1 MDGKFLYNWKET
13 NLANLT
19 SFVIGGDWGYAQE
32 DIIEDTSLA
41 YCIRG
46 NEIKEWERDK
56 GKTATIRRIKNSS
69 IEKRKL
75 QKGDILV
82 EISGGGPDQPVGR
95 TIYIDEESLKNRSG
109 YPTVCTNFFRLVR
122 LFDTINS
129 KYINY
134 YLHYFYLKG
143 GTIKMQGGSNNL
155 RNLRFKEYL
164 QSSIPLPP
172 LTEQNRIAD
181 KLDTLFGQLS
191 IIQKALEHIPELIKN
206 FRQQVL
212 TFAVTGKLT
221 EEWRKGKNLTKWK
234 AELASECCEKVQSGG
249 TPKGGKFE
257 KSGIPF
263 LKVYNIVHN
272 TIDFISNPQYVSR
285 DIHSSQIKKSISYPG
300 DVIMNIVGPPLNKV
314 AIIPNT
320 YAEWNINQA
329 ITLFRPKDY
338 LNNKFLYYFFCEG
351 TPVNRLVNQTR
362 GVVGQINI
370 SLTQCRNFLIPIP
383 PIQEQREIVKIIDS
397 LFKKIETIEQQYNAL
412 KAKIEKLPQALLNKA
427 FRGELVDQL
436 PSDGSAENLLKEIE
450 QFKRSIKK
458 K

>member
-1 MDGKFLYNWKET
+1 MTNKQLPNNWAVT
-13 NLANLT
+13 NLKNIVSPT
-19 SFVIGGDWGYAQE
+19 
-32 DIIEDTSLA
+32 
-41 YCIRG
+41 
-46 NEIKEWERDK
+46 K
-56 GKTATIRRIKNSS
+56 GKKPIRLENSS
-69 IEKRKL
+69 FAESVPYIDIKALELNQINQYADIKSSKL
-75 QKGDILV
+75 FSKGDIAIV
-82 EISGGGPDQPVGR
+82 WDGA
-95 TIYIDEESLKNRSG
+95 RSG
-109 YPTVCTNFFRLVR
+109 WVAKAHNGAIGSTLCALTPIKIDSTYLYYY
-122 LFDTINS
+122 LLSKYSLINS
-129 KYINY
+129 RPRGVGIPHVDPNF
-134 YLHYFYLKG
+134 LWSL
-143 GTIKMQGGSNNL
+143 
-155 RNLRFKEYL
+155 E
-164 QSSIPLPP
+164 IPLPP
-172 LTEQNRIAD
+172 IAEQKRIAN
-181 KLDTLFGQLS
+181 KLDTLFGQVS

-257 KSGIPF
+257 ESGIPF

-397 LFKKIETIEQQYNAL
+397 LFKKVETIEQQYNAL

-427 FRGELVDQL
+427 FSGELVDHL
-436 PSDGSAENLLKEIE
+436 PSDGCAENLLKEIE
-450 QFKRSIKK
+450 QLKRSTKK

>member
-1 MDGKFLYNWKET
+1 MIKAIIVTIGDEILLGQILDTNSKFIARQLTNIGIEVNEVCSIPDKEEKIRMKIEYVLNVSDLVIVTGGLGPTKDDVTKQVLADYFGMQLIENKDVLEQLERLFANGGMRMNERNQGQAMIPDGCRILMNRKGTAPGMWFEK
-13 NLANLT
+13 
-19 SFVIGGDWGYAQE
+19 
-32 DIIEDTSLA
+32 
-41 YCIRG
+41 
-46 NEIKEWERDK
+46 K
-56 GKTATIRRIKNSS
+56 GKVLVSLPGVPCEMEDLMICEVIPMLSRRYSDM
-69 IEKRKL
+69 L
-75 QKGDILV
+75 L
-82 EISGGGPDQPVGR
+82 
-95 TIYIDEESLKNRSG
+95 
-109 YPTVCTNFFRLVR
+109 
-122 LFDTINS
+122 
-129 KYINY
+129 
-134 YLHYFYLKG
+134 
-143 GTIKMQGGSNNL
+143 
-155 RNLRFKEYL
+155 EY
-164 QSSIPLPP
+164 
-172 LTEQNRIAD
+172 RM
-181 KLDTLFGQLS
+181 
-191 IIQKALEHIPELIKN
+191 
-206 FRQQVL
+206 
-212 TFAVTGKLT
+212 
-221 EEWRKGKNLTKWK
+221 
-234 AELASECCEKVQSGG
+234 
-249 TPKGGKFE
+249 
-257 KSGIPF
+257 

-397 LFKKIETIEQQYNAL
+397 LFKKVETIEQQYNAL

-427 FRGELVDQL
+427 FSGELVDHL
-436 PSDGSAENLLKEIE
+436 PSDGCAENLLKEIE
-450 QFKRSIKK
+450 QLKRSTKK

>member
-1 MDGKFLYNWKET
+1 MTNKQLPNNWAVT
-13 NLANLT
+13 NLKNVVSPT
-19 SFVIGGDWGYAQE
+19 
-32 DIIEDTSLA
+32 
-41 YCIRG
+41 
-46 NEIKEWERDK
+46 K
-56 GKTATIRRIKNSS
+56 GKKPIRLENSS
-69 IEKRKL
+69 FAESVPYIDIKALELNQINQYADIKSSKL
-75 QKGDILV
+75 FSKGDIAIV
-82 EISGGGPDQPVGR
+82 WDGA
-95 TIYIDEESLKNRSG
+95 RSG
-109 YPTVCTNFFRLVR
+109 WVAKAHNGAIGSTLCALTPIKIDSTYLYYY
-122 LFDTINS
+122 LLSKYSLINS
-129 KYINY
+129 RPRGVGIPHVDPNF
-134 YLHYFYLKG
+134 LWSL
-143 GTIKMQGGSNNL
+143 
-155 RNLRFKEYL
+155 E
-164 QSSIPLPP
+164 IPLPP
-172 LTEQNRIAD
+172 IAEQKRIAN
-181 KLDTLFGQLS
+181 KLNTLFGQVS

-257 KSGIPF
+257 ESGIPF

-397 LFKKIETIEQQYNAL
+397 LFKKVETIEQQYNAL

-427 FRGELVDQL
+427 FSGELVDHL
-436 PSDGSAENLLKEIE
+436 PSDGCAENLLKEIE
-450 QFKRSIKK
+450 QLKRSTKK

>member
-1 MDGKFLYNWKET
+1 MTNKQLPNNWAVT
-13 NLANLT
+13 NLKNVVSPT
-19 SFVIGGDWGYAQE
+19 
-32 DIIEDTSLA
+32 
-41 YCIRG
+41 
-46 NEIKEWERDK
+46 K
-56 GKTATIRRIKNSS
+56 GKKPIRLENSS
-69 IEKRKL
+69 FAESVPYIDIKALELNQINQYADIKSSKL
-75 QKGDILV
+75 FSKGDIAIV
-82 EISGGGPDQPVGR
+82 WDGA
-95 TIYIDEESLKNRSG
+95 RSG
-109 YPTVCTNFFRLVR
+109 WVAKAHNGAIGSTLCALTPIKIDSTYLYYY
-122 LFDTINS
+122 LLSKYSLINS
-129 KYINY
+129 RP
-134 YLHYFYLKG
+134 KG
-143 GTIKMQGGSNNL
+143 VGIPHVDPNFLWSL
-155 RNLRFKEYL
+155 E
-164 QSSIPLPP
+164 IPLPP
-172 LTEQNRIAD
+172 IAEQKRIAN
-181 KLDTLFGQLS
+181 KLDTLFGQVS

-257 KSGIPF
+257 ESGIPF

-397 LFKKIETIEQQYNAL
+397 LFKKVETIEQQYNAL

-427 FRGELVDQL
+427 FSGELVDHL
-436 PSDGSAENLLKEIE
+436 PSDGCAENLLKEIE
-450 QFKRSIKK
+450 QLKRSTKK

>member
-1 MDGKFLYNWKET
+1 MTNKQLPNNWAVT
-13 NLANLT
+13 NLKNVVSPT
-19 SFVIGGDWGYAQE
+19 
-32 DIIEDTSLA
+32 
-41 YCIRG
+41 
-46 NEIKEWERDK
+46 K
-56 GKTATIRRIKNSS
+56 GKKPIRLENSS
-69 IEKRKL
+69 FAESVPYIDIKALELNQINQYADIKSSKL
-75 QKGDILV
+75 FSKGDIAIV
-82 EISGGGPDQPVGR
+82 WDGA
-95 TIYIDEESLKNRSG
+95 RSG
-109 YPTVCTNFFRLVR
+109 WVAKAHNGAIGSTLCALTPIKIDSTYLYYY
-122 LFDTINS
+122 LLSKYSLINS
-129 KYINY
+129 RPRGVGIPHVDPNF
-134 YLHYFYLKG
+134 LWSL
-143 GTIKMQGGSNNL
+143 
-155 RNLRFKEYL
+155 E
-164 QSSIPLPP
+164 IPLPP
-172 LTEQNRIAD
+172 IAEQKRIAN
-181 KLDTLFGQLS
+181 KLDTLFGQVS

-221 EEWRKGKNLTKWK
+221 EEWRKGKNLTIWK

-257 KSGIPF
+257 ESGIPF

-397 LFKKIETIEQQYNAL
+397 LFKKVETIEQQYNAL

-427 FRGELVDQL
+427 FSGELVDHL
-436 PSDGSAENLLKEIE
+436 PSDGCAENLLKEIE
-450 QFKRSIKK
+450 QLKRSTKK

>member
-1 MDGKFLYNWKET
+1 MTNKQLPNNWAVT
-13 NLANLT
+13 NLKNVVSPT
-19 SFVIGGDWGYAQE
+19 
-32 DIIEDTSLA
+32 
-41 YCIRG
+41 
-46 NEIKEWERDK
+46 K
-56 GKTATIRRIKNSS
+56 GKKPIRLENSS
-69 IEKRKL
+69 FAESVPYIDIKALELNQINQYADIKSSKL
-75 QKGDILV
+75 FSKGDIAIV
-82 EISGGGPDQPVGR
+82 WDGA
-95 TIYIDEESLKNRSG
+95 RSG
-109 YPTVCTNFFRLVR
+109 WVAKAHNGAIGSTLCALTPIKIDSTYLYYY
-122 LFDTINS
+122 LLSKYSLINS
-129 KYINY
+129 RPRGVGIPHVDPNF
-134 YLHYFYLKG
+134 LWSL
-143 GTIKMQGGSNNL
+143 
-155 RNLRFKEYL
+155 E
-164 QSSIPLPP
+164 IPLPP
-172 LTEQNRIAD
+172 IAEQKRIAN
-181 KLDTLFGQLS
+181 KLDTLFGQVS

-257 KSGIPF
+257 ESGIPF

-397 LFKKIETIEQQYNAL
+397 LFKKVETIEQQYNAL

-427 FRGELVDQL
+427 FSGELVDHL
-436 PSDGSAENLLKEIE
+436 PSDGCAENLLKEIE
-450 QFKRSIKK
+450 QLKRSTKK

>member
-1 MDGKFLYNWKET
+1 MTNKQLPNNWAVT
-13 NLANLT
+13 NLKNVVSPT
-19 SFVIGGDWGYAQE
+19 
-32 DIIEDTSLA
+32 
-41 YCIRG
+41 
-46 NEIKEWERDK
+46 K
-56 GKTATIRRIKNSS
+56 GKKPIRLENSS
-69 IEKRKL
+69 FAESVPYIDIKALELNQINQYADIKSSKL
-75 QKGDILV
+75 FSKGDIAIV
-82 EISGGGPDQPVGR
+82 WDGA
-95 TIYIDEESLKNRSG
+95 RSG
-109 YPTVCTNFFRLVR
+109 WVAKAHNGAIGSTLCALTPIKIDSTYLYYY
-122 LFDTINS
+122 LLSKYSLINS
-129 KYINY
+129 RPRGVGIPHVDPNF
-134 YLHYFYLKG
+134 LWSL
-143 GTIKMQGGSNNL
+143 
-155 RNLRFKEYL
+155 E
-164 QSSIPLPP
+164 IPLPSIA
-172 LTEQNRIAD
+172 EQKRIAN
-181 KLDTLFGQLS
+181 KLDTLFGQVS

-257 KSGIPF
+257 ESGIPF

-397 LFKKIETIEQQYNAL
+397 LFKKVETIEQQYNAL

-427 FRGELVDQL
+427 FSGELVDHL
-436 PSDGSAENLLKEIE
+436 PSDGCAENLLKEIE
-450 QFKRSIKK
+450 QLKRSTKK

>member
-1 MDGKFLYNWKET
+1 MMSPKSIARW
-13 NLANLT
+13 
-19 SFVIGGDWGYAQE
+19 QE
-32 DIIEDTSLA
+32 LKAKKLRGRTVPEDME
-41 YCIRG
+41 Y
-46 NEIKEWERDK
+46 K
-56 GKTATIRRIKNSS
+56 
-69 IEKRKL
+69 KL
-75 QKGDILV
+75 QMKHD
-82 EISGGGPDQPVGR
+82 
-95 TIYIDEESLKNRSG
+95 
-109 YPTVCTNFFRLVR
+109 
-122 LFDTINS
+122 
-129 KYINY
+129 
-134 YLHYFYLKG
+134 
-143 GTIKMQGGSNNL
+143 
-155 RNLRFKEYL
+155 
-164 QSSIPLPP
+164 
-172 LTEQNRIAD
+172 AD
-181 KLDTLFGQLS
+181 VL
-191 IIQKALEHIPELIKN
+191 ALNEL
-206 FRQQVL
+206 
-212 TFAVTGKLT
+212 
-221 EEWRKGKNLTKWK
+221 KWK

-257 KSGIPF
+257 ESGIPF

-397 LFKKIETIEQQYNAL
+397 LFKKVETIEQQYNAL

-427 FRGELVDQL
+427 FSGELVDHL
-436 PSDGSAENLLKEIE
+436 PSDGCAENLLKEIE
-450 QFKRSIKK
+450 QLKRSTKK